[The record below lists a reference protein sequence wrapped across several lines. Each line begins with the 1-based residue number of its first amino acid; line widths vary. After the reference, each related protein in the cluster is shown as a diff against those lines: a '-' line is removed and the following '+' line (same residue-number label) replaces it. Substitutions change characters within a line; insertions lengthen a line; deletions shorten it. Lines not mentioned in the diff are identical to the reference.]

1 MQLGMQL
8 CRATRPCR
16 VYSAPG
22 YRAGHVWTRE
32 NEELEDKMNTEPDR
46 LLLPQGEVRAVL
58 GGISRTKV
66 WELVN
71 AGELVR
77 VNIGTRSF
85 ITAKS
90 VAAYVD
96 RLTAAA
102 SA

>member
-1 MQLGMQL
+1 
-8 CRATRPCR
+8 
-16 VYSAPG
+16 
-22 YRAGHVWTRE
+22 
-32 NEELEDKMNTEPDR
+32 MNSEPDR
-46 LLLPQGEVRAVL
+46 LLLPQGEVRTLL

-96 RLTAAA
+96 RLAAAA